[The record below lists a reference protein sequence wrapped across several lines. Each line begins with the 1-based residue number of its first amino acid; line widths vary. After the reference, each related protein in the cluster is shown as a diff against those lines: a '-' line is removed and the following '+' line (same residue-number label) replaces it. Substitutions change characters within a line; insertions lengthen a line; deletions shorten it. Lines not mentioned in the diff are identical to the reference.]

1 MIKKITLYSLLIA
14 FSLTLFS
21 FSALAEENS
30 DIPSD
35 ISSEEL
41 NIEDPGILSWFQNA
55 FDTIQLWVTR
65 DLVKK
70 SELELKKASRQIIKA
85 RELVENKADDKN
97 LQNKFNKIDEKYQ
110 GLINGINNRIEEEED
125 LNSEKFKNFL
135 DKYTD
140 HQFKHLQ
147 ILEKLENQVPETVM
161 NKIQEKSQEHLK
173 KFNGVM
179 EKIQEKKENKEQET
193 NKNNNNGDDDND
205 EEEDNNDNGNSQNNS
220 GNGQQ
225 SQNNSNSESGKNK

>member
-161 NKIQEKSQEHLK
+161 NKIQEKRQEHLK

>member
-1 MIKKITLYSLLIA
+1 MFKKITLCSFIIA
-14 FSLTLFS
+14 FSFSLFS
-21 FSALAEENS
+21 FSVLAEEES
-30 DIPSD
+30 DTPADVSV
-35 ISSEEL
+35 EEL
-41 NIEDPGILSWFQNA
+41 GVEEPGIFSWFQNA

-85 RELVENKADDKN
+85 RELVQNNADDKN

-110 GLINGINNRIEEEED
+110 GLIDGINNRIEEFNEEN

-161 NKIQEKSQEHLK
+161 EKIQEKRQEHLE

-179 EKIQEKKENKEQET
+179 NKIQEKKENKEQET
-193 NKNNNNGDDDND
+193 NKNNNNNGEDDNN
-205 EEEDNNDNGNSQNNS
+205 EEEDDNDNGNNQNNS

-225 SQNNSNSESGKNK
+225 NQKGKN

>member
-1 MIKKITLYSLLIA
+1 MIKKIALYSLFIA

-21 FSALAEENS
+21 FSVLAEEN
-30 DIPSD
+30 DD
-35 ISSEEL
+35 ISSDVLSEEL

-70 SELELKKASRQIIKA
+70 SELELKKASRQIIKV
-85 RELVENKADDKN
+85 RELVQNNADDKN

-110 GLINGINNRIEEEED
+110 GLIDGINNRIEEFNEEN

-161 NKIQEKSQEHLK
+161 EKIQEKRQEHLE

-179 EKIQEKKENKEQET
+179 NKIQEKKENKEQET
-193 NKNNNNGDDDND
+193 NKNNNNNGEDDNN
-205 EEEDNNDNGNSQNNS
+205 EEEDDNDNGNNQNNS

-225 SQNNSNSESGKNK
+225 NQKGKN